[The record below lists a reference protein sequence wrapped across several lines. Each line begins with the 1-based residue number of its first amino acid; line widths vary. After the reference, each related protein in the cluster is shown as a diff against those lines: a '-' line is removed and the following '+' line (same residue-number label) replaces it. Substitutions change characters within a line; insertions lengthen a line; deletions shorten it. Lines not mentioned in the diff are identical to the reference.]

1 MSWGGDVGMK
11 PGTRAL
17 ERHIE
22 QLEQKIADLKPKAAA
37 KPSPETGMAMLR
49 KAKAKNELTKA
60 KNKRAK
66 DTPTE

>member
-1 MSWGGDVGMK
+1 MK

-22 QLEQKIADLKPKAAA
+22 QLEEKIADLKPKAAA

-49 KAKAKNELTKA
+49 KAKAKNELTRQRTSGPKTTQRNDLNTA
-60 KNKRAK
+60 L
-66 DTPTE
+66 